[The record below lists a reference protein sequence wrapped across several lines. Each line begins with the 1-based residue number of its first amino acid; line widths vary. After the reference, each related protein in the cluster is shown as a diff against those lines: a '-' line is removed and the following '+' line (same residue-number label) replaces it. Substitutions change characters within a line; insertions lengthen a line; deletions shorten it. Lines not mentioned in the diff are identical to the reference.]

1 MIALRRPLPAP
12 FRLRLSLAVPPRLR
26 AAWPALAWGCRWLG
40 LGLALGALTDAVV
53 RIVA

>member
-1 MIALRRPLPAP
+1 MLALRRPLPAP
-12 FRLRLSLAVPPRLR
+12 IRCRSLRLPPRLR

-53 RIVA
+53 RLVA